1 MVPSVECH
9 GAVIVLRYGC
19 PVLTG
24 VIMNHGLTRDQV
36 LRKTSKGREEQQ
48 CRSQRLTARQRHVLI
63 LCDGRRTLADICG
76 LMGDDALSSAQGLVH
91 MRMIEPVAAVVPSAA
106 TAAGAAAPRPEG
118 TTTRSESALSAADQA
133 AGAGRSPASVPPPSK
148 RSLALAR
155 MYMFD
160 MVERLLGAQSG
171 PARAH
176 LRAAAGPDAVL
187 PALHECLGLIA
198 ELAGADQAGKVQRQL
213 SAMLPEDLLDAFERG
228 GQADFALTA

>member
-1 MVPSVECH
+1 
-9 GAVIVLRYGC
+9 
-19 PVLTG
+19 
-24 VIMNHGLTRDQV
+24 MNHGLTSDQV

-48 CRSQRLTARQRHVLI
+48 RRSQQLTARQRHVLI

-76 LMGDDALSSAQGLVH
+76 LMGDEALSSAQGLVH
-91 MRMIEPVAAVVPSAA
+91 MRMIEAAASPSAA
-106 TAAGAAAPRPEG
+106 TAAGAAAPRPDG
-118 TTTRSESALSAADQA
+118 KPARSEPAVSDADHAATA
-133 AGAGRSPASVPPPSK
+133 AGPSPATATPPSK

-176 LRAAAGPDAVL
+176 LRAAAGPDALL
-187 PALHECLGLIA
+187 PALHECLGLIG

-213 SAMLPEDLLDAFERG
+213 SGMLPEELLDAFERG